1 MRIYVKKGIT
11 KIRSASGRTSHLIS
25 VNGVHGTHEAD
36 FSKILPS
43 TIKTLVEL
51 GYFEPHEESYRITK
65 LGMLKLKELEGLL

>member
-1 MRIYVKKGIT
+1 MRKTVRRGIT
-11 KIRSASGRTSHLIS
+11 KFKTSSGQSAQLVR
-25 VNGVHGTHEAD
+25 VNGVPGIHEAD
-36 FSKILPS
+36 FSRILPS